1 MTTTTETT
9 QSTAATRLRAWR
21 KRHKLNLYTA
31 GTRLGFPATYL
42 SRWERG
48 DNVPSLRAAF
58 QIQDATG
65 IPARSWVVP

>member
-1 MTTTTETT
+1 MTQTIETIP
-9 QSTAATRLRAWR
+9 SAAAKRLRAWR
-21 KRHKLNLYTA
+21 KRLSLNLYDA